1 MTESNES
8 TGKSKKLSASDEA
21 NSSLVGPEDPDRGP
35 PPRYLDK
42 VNQSECGEPTT
53 SKTLKKTMN
62 KKE

>member
-1 MTESNES
+1 MTDSIEG